1 MTVFELFSCCLSI
14 NNQVVNN
21 EIYRNRII
29 KIAWMDWTKDHQQLN
44 EKRLLALL
52 PALLLPFSYISHFHV
67 ASLFSSQRVTISI
80 SGERRLQ
87 SQNTKGEKKRE
98 RETDEQVAAPSFL
111 GCSNLFFF
119 CCCLVSF
126 LSYVT
131 LVRLIATFSI

>member
-1 MTVFELFSCCLSI
+1 MTVFELFSLCCLSI

-98 RETDEQVAAPSFL
+98 RPTNKLLHQAFSVVPT
-111 GCSNLFFF
+111 FFF
-119 CCCLVSF
+119 VA
-126 LSYVT
+126 V
-131 LVRLIATFSI
+131 